1 MALSNW
7 MSRIAPSTCRSIS
20 ARRSSFPSLSCAS
33 TAAYSACSSPS
44 SFCASRTPSP
54 ACCSRS
60 SLQSSS
66 PASLPARPSRTGPA
80 PGTGP
85 CDGAPSKACCGG
97 TSPCAGP
104 PCCTTVVA
112 TFAASSSDCLRGCP
126 SAFQRAWA
134 QEWKEPVP
142 LITPSVLETVELFE
156 LAGPPETLSAPE
168 AVELLELAPWD
179 SWMHGPCPT
188 RLAFSLASPR
198 SPLMLAKHASQTLA
212 CFRAPRSAAILRNG
226 L

>member
-7 MSRIAPSTCRSIS
+7 MSRIAASMCSSIS
-20 ARRSSFPSLSCAS
+20 ARHSSLPWLSCAS
-33 TAAYSACSSPS
+33 TAKYSACSCSISCCASKTPS
-44 SFCASRTPSP
+44 S

-60 SLQSSS
+60 SFQSSR
-66 PASLPARPSRTGPA
+66 PALLPAGPSRSPA
-80 PGTGP
+80 PGAGP
-85 CDGAPSKACCGG
+85 CDGAPGTASCGG
-97 TSPCAGP
+97 TPPCAGP